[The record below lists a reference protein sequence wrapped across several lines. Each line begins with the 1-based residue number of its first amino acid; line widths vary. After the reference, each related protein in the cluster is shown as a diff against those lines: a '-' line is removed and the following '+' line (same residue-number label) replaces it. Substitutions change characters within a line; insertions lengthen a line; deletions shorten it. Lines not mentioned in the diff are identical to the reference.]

1 MLESI
6 IAWSTLVGIVTA
18 AITLLPILHSKQ
30 GKWNEWLFITLAT
43 ITLGCLVVII
53 LANLAVA
60 VSFFYRLVV

>member
-1 MLESI
+1 MESI

-18 AITLLPILHSKQ
+18 AITLLPILNRKQ
-30 GKWNEWLFITLAT
+30 GKWNERLFLAAD
-43 ITLGCLVVII
+43 IVALGCLVVII